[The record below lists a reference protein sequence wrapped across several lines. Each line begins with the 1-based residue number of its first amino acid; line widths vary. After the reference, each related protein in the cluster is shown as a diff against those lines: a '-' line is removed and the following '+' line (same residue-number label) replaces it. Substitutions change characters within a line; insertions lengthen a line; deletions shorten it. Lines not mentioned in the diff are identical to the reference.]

1 MNKTEFKAGYY
12 QADVACGVTY
22 VGNILEDT
30 NADVLNPTDFM
41 DSLDC
46 MRQDEVLY
54 TFLDENTQ
62 DIFNELVSLYGIH

>member
-1 MNKTEFKAGYY
+1 MNKIEFKTGYY

-22 VGNILEDT
+22 VGNTLEDA
-30 NADVLNPTDFM
+30 NADVLNPIDFM

-54 TFLDENTQ
+54 TFLDESTQ
-62 DIFNELVSLYGIH
+62 DIFNKLVSLYGIH